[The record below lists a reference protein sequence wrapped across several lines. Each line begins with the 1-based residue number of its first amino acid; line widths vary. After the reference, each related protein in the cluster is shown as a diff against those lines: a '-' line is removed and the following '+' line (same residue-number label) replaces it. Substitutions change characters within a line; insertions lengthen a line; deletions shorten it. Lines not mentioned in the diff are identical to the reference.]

1 MQKLAIG
8 VEDLAGC
15 YYFLANDLREYLNH
29 LYRTMSRDDRYS
41 IYGST
46 IRNAINYLD
55 SSVDGIKNVANGIIR
70 DDIKKV
76 IGGIDVR

>member
-15 YYFLANDLREYLNH
+15 YHFLANDLREYLNH